1 MMFVA
6 VFSVDECG
14 DQGRCAP
21 QKCPMEAGIS
31 ELELGSVAIALR
43 G

>member
-6 VFSVDECG
+6 VFSVDEFG

-21 QKCPMEAGIS
+21 QKCPREAGIS
-31 ELELGSVAIALR
+31 ELESCGVAIALR